1 MLSQSFVDC
10 QKVIVLAT
18 AIKDVTVTVAKP
30 ISDYFN
36 NMTPE
41 QAHAFLRKVMGPE
54 QRIIEGVEREHLLTV
69 FNLLEPTEE
78 SNNERSWISVYEHAG
93 NTYHLTTGDGWDEL
107 AEILPDDI

>member
-78 SNNERSWISVYEHAG
+78 TNNQRSWTTVYEHAG
-93 NTYHLTTGDGWDEL
+93 KTYHLTTGDGWDEL